1 MSIILCASCG
11 KRISSKAKVCGHCGA
26 AQRGAADED
35 VERAAALVRRNR
47 IRGLQM
53 QSYAAMLLFLAGIIL
68 WYLGYMEGDS
78 LRAHVSRGV
87 LAVGVIWYLV
97 NRVRMVMVRRR

>member
-1 MSIILCASCG
+1 MSIINCSACG
-11 KRISSKAKVCGHCGA
+11 KRISSKAKVCSHCGA
-26 AQRGAADED
+26 AQRGARDEE
-35 VERAAALVRRNR
+35 VERAAAIVRRNK

-68 WYLGYMEGDS
+68 WYLGYMEGDN

-97 NRVRMVMVRRR
+97 NRVRMVMVKRQ